1 MSKDFKENNPRDD
14 IPATED
20 TPIPPDAFITLPAD
34 PLQNAEDSD
43 GKEAQKPSD
52 EVICGYTRQQYEEA
66 ITELD
71 EPVADE
77 PFIGRTVT
85 ESQSTVM
92 AIIKAVV
99 YVAFIV
105 SMAIMI
111 AYFGLSCAND
121 VFAFVKE
128 DDEIEVTIPEY
139 ATSTEL
145 SEILGNAGAIEHPWL
160 FRLYAQLK
168 GIDSNPKYAFVA
180 GDYTITPNMNYD
192 EMFLAFVKKASTE
205 VIRITIPEGFT
216 VDEVIALFVSKGIG
230 TKEGFIDTINNY
242 NFEGYDFLADIDM
255 TNRYYRLEGY
265 LYPDTYEFYMG
276 KSEAYYIYKLLDR
289 FDQVMNDELRA
300 YAKERGITID
310 EALSIASII
319 EKEAYF
325 KNDYDIVSSVI
336 WNRLESKNYPNLECD
351 STIIYYLSHLRGKRV
366 TELTKE
372 ELEAEHPYNSYTSEG
387 LPPSPICNPSFT
399 AITCALYPET
409 TPYYFFV
416 SDKEMTMYYAKTLS
430 EHNKNIA
437 QIKKQEAE

>member
-1 MSKDFKENNPRDD
+1 MSKDFKEKTPRDET
-14 IPATED
+14 PVTED
-20 TPIPPDAFITLPAD
+20 ANIP
-34 PLQNAEDSD
+34 SD
-43 GKEAQKPSD
+43 GLSTSPSEESAPQAAHKKGD

-105 SMAIMI
+105 SMAVMI

-145 SEILGNAGAIEHPWL
+145 SEILGDAGAIEHPWL

-168 GIDSNPKYAFVA
+168 GIDSNPKYTFVA
-180 GDYTITPNMNYD
+180 GNYTISPNMNYD
-192 EMFLAFVKKASTE
+192 EMFLAFVKTSSTE
-205 VIRITIPEGFT
+205 VIRITIPEGYT
-216 VDEVIALFVSKGIG
+216 VDEIIALFVSKGIG

-255 TNRYYRLEGY
+255 TDRIYRLEGY

-289 FDQVMNDELRA
+289 FDQIMNDELRA

-310 EALSIASII
+310 EALAIASII

-351 STIIYYLSHLRGKRV
+351 STLVYYLSHLRGKRV

-372 ELEAEHPYNSYTSEG
+372 ELAMDHPYNSYEREG
-387 LPPSPICNPSFT
+387 LPPSPICSPSFT

-409 TPYYFFV
+409 TQYYFFV
-416 SDKEMTMYYAKTLS
+416 SDKEMNMYYAKTLA

>member
-1 MSKDFKENNPRDD
+1 MSKDFKEKTPRDETPVTKD
-14 IPATED
+14 ANIPSDDFPTAPSD
-20 TPIPPDAFITLPAD
+20 TPKAKDATAP
-34 PLQNAEDSD
+34 
-43 GKEAQKPSD
+43 KESRKPSD
-52 EVICGYTRQQYEEA
+52 EVICGYTRQQYEDA
-66 ITELD
+66 ISELD
-71 EPVADE
+71 EPASDE

-121 VFAFVKE
+121 VFAFVK
-128 DDEIEVTIPEY
+128 DDEVIEVTIPEN
-139 ATSTEL
+139 ATSSEL
-145 SEILGNAGAIEHPWL
+145 SEILGDAGAIEHPWL
-160 FRLYAQLK
+160 FRLYASLK
-168 GIDSNPKYAFVA
+168 GIDTNPKYTFVA

-192 EMFLAFVKKASTE
+192 EMFLAFVKTSSAE
-205 VIRITIPEGFT
+205 VIRITIPEGYT
-216 VDEVIALFVSKGIG
+216 VDEIIALFVSKGIG
-230 TKEGFIDTINNY
+230 TKEGFVDTINNY
-242 NFEGYDFLADIDM
+242 EFEGYDFLDEIDM
-255 TNRYYRLEGY
+255 TNRIYRLEGY

-289 FDQVMNDELRA
+289 FDQIMNDELRA
-300 YAKERGITID
+300 YAKERGVTID
-310 EALSIASII
+310 EALAIASII

-325 KNDYDIVSSVI
+325 KNDYDIVSSVL
-336 WNRLESKNYPNLECD
+336 WNRLESNNYPNLECD
-351 STIIYYLSHLRGKRV
+351 TTLLYLLTHQRGERV
-366 TELTKE
+366 TDLTKE
-372 ELEAEHPYNSYTSEG
+372 ELAMDHPYNSYKYEG

-416 SDKEMTMYYAKTLS
+416 SDKEMTLYYAKTLA
-430 EHNKNIA
+430 EHNKNIE